1 MSFEAMHPADQ
12 IVEMMN
18 RIYRSGMTTTSG
30 GNLSIRDEN
39 GDIWITP
46 SGVDKG
52 SLTREDIMQV
62 KPDGSFVG
70 KHRPSVEFPFHRDI
84 YRARPDI
91 GGVVHAHPPVL
102 VGFSLLRRSPD
113 MHLIPEAYHICGDV
127 GQAPYNAP
135 GTKELDMNI
144 SAQFALGYNA
154 VLMANHGAV
163 CGAEN
168 LHRAFMRFETLVQA
182 AEIELNAHK
191 LGQPRRLSE
200 AQLAAAVE
208 TCELP
213 VMEKA
218 WRVSEA
224 EQVQREEL
232 CAFARRCY
240 DRRIL
245 SAAIG
250 TISVRLNNET
260 MLITPMNVDPLLL
273 KPEDVVCVQNGR
285 VETGKRAGE
294 AVGLHRKIYELHSDV
309 NAVILSHA
317 PSIMAYAV
325 TGTPFETR
333 LISEGYIVLGDVQ
346 RVETSDAALDEAHIA
361 NVLGHRRSAA
371 VVDNRCAIV
380 TGASLLNAF
389 DRMEVLE
396 YGAASALAIMGTGKA
411 VVLTDEEIEGTN
423 RALNIS

>member
-12 IVEMMN
+12 LVEMMN

-52 SLTREDIMQV
+52 NLTREDIMCV
-62 KPDGSFVG
+62 KPDGSYVG

-84 YRARPDI
+84 YRARPEI
-91 GGVVHAHPPVL
+91 GGIVHAHPPVL
-102 VGFSLLRRSPD
+102 VGFSLLRRSPN
-113 MHLIPEAYHICGDV
+113 MRLMPEAYRICGDV

-182 AEIELNAHK
+182 AEIELNARK
-191 LGQPRRLSE
+191 LGQPRSLSE
-200 AQLAAAVE
+200 AQLAAANE
-208 TCELP
+208 ICELP

-218 WRVSEA
+218 WLVSEE
-224 EQVQREEL
+224 EQARREEL

-245 SAAIG
+245 SSAMG
-250 TISVRLNNET
+250 TISARLHNEA

-273 KPEDVVCVQNGR
+273 RPEDVVCVQNGR
-285 VETGKRAGE
+285 AEAGKRAGE
-294 AVGLHRKIYELHSDV
+294 AVGLHQRIYEAHPDV

-325 TGTPFETR
+325 AETSFETR

-346 RVETSDAALDEAHIA
+346 RAQTPNAVLDEARIVNA
-361 NVLGHRRSAA
+361 LGHKRSA
-371 VVDNRCAIV
+371 VVADHRCAIV

-396 YGAASALAIMGTGKA
+396 YGAASTLTIAGAGRA